1 MHSSF
6 ERSSQFGLKDNL
18 WQLALFAFIAA
29 FLLISSIGVLLFHRQ
44 NTLSETLAS
53 SGAGGRRQFIAE
65 HCAHARLPD
74 RKTGKAFSKG
84 SAEKPG
90 RRLNSSEAADSRG
103 LSGTQ
108 PMSTFSIALRLLVP
122 ALLCILATV
131 TQVYTYAPLFVYA
144 LAAGLGFMAPDFW
157 LSNRISARQLKLR
170 LGLPE
175 ALDLIVICV
184 EAGLSMDKATMRTSE
199 ELRISQ
205 PAIADELNLVYLEQR
220 AGRPRGEAWKH
231 LGDRTDVDN
240 IRSLASILIQADKFG
255 TSIGKTLRAHSE
267 TLRTRRRQDA
277 EEQAAKTTVKLVFP
291 LVLFIFPSLFVV
303 TLGPSM
309 IIMFEGFAK
318 YLS

>member
-1 MHSSF
+1 
-6 ERSSQFGLKDNL
+6 
-18 WQLALFAFIAA
+18 
-29 FLLISSIGVLLFHRQ
+29 
-44 NTLSETLAS
+44 
-53 SGAGGRRQFIAE
+53 
-65 HCAHARLPD
+65 
-74 RKTGKAFSKG
+74 
-84 SAEKPG
+84 
-90 RRLNSSEAADSRG
+90 
-103 LSGTQ
+103 
-108 PMSTFSIALRLLVP
+108 
-122 ALLCILATV
+122 
-131 TQVYTYAPLFVYA
+131 VYA

-157 LSNRISARQLKLR
+157 LSNRISARKLKLR

-205 PAIADELNLVYLEQR
+205 PAIADELNLVFLEQR

-267 TLRTRRRQDA
+267 TLRTRRKQDA

-309 IIMFEGFAK
+309 IIMFEGFSK

>member
-1 MHSSF
+1 M
-6 ERSSQFGLKDNL
+6 GLAIFVFL
-18 WQLALFAFIAA
+18 TA
-29 FLLISSIGVLLFHRQ
+29 FLLISSIGTLLFYRQ
-44 NTLSETLAS
+44 TSL
-53 SGAGGRRQFIAE
+53 
-65 HCAHARLPD
+65 
-74 RKTGKAFSKG
+74 
-84 SAEKPG
+84 
-90 RRLNSSEAADSRG
+90 RRLSQAVSRDDSGVLRSTAPTPVSRIDKITKPFHKLVPRSPEDISTVQKRLIRAGYRESSYLNIFYSSKA
-103 LSGTQ
+103 
-108 PMSTFSIALRLLVP
+108 LVP
-122 ALLCILATV
+122 ATLCLLATV
-131 TQVYTYAPLFVYA
+131 TQVYEYGPFFVYA
-144 LAAGLGFMAPDFW
+144 MAAGLGFLLPDFW
-157 LSNRISARQLKLR
+157 LNNRITARKLRLR

-205 PAIADELNLVYLEQR
+205 PDIADELNLVFLEQR

-231 LGDRTDVDN
+231 VAERTDVDT

-255 TSIGKTLRAHSE
+255 TSIGKTLRTYSE

-303 TLGPSM
+303 TIGPSM
-309 IIMFEGFAK
+309 ITMMEGFSK

>member
-1 MHSSF
+1 VQK
-6 ERSSQFGLKDNL
+6 R
-18 WQLALFAFIAA
+18 
-29 FLLISSIGVLLFHRQ
+29 
-44 NTLSETLAS
+44 LSR
-53 SGAGGRRQFIAE
+53 AGYRE
-65 HCAHARLPD
+65 
-74 RKTGKAFSKG
+74 KAFVNIFYSSKV
-84 SAEKPG
+84 
-90 RRLNSSEAADSRG
+90 
-103 LSGTQ
+103 
-108 PMSTFSIALRLLVP
+108 LVP
-122 ALLCILATV
+122 VLFSILATV
-131 TQVYTYAPLFVYA
+131 TGIYSYSPFFVYSV
-144 LAAGLGFMAPDFW
+144 AAGIGFLAPDLW
-157 LSNRISARQLKLR
+157 LTNRVRARQLKLR

-199 ELRISQ
+199 ELTLSQ

-231 LGDRTDVDN
+231 VAERTDVDT

-255 TSIGKTLRAHSE
+255 TSIGKTLRTYSE

-303 TLGPSM
+303 TIGPSM
-309 IIMFEGFAK
+309 IIMFEDFAK

>member
-1 MHSSF
+1 MA
-6 ERSSQFGLKDNL
+6 
-18 WQLALFAFIAA
+18 LALFAFISG
-29 FLLISSIGVLLFHRQ
+29 FLLISSLGVFFFHRQ
-44 NTLSETLAS
+44 NTL
-53 SGAGGRRQFIAE
+53 
-65 HCAHARLPD
+65 
-74 RKTGKAFSKG
+74 
-84 SAEKPG
+84 
-90 RRLNSSEAADSRG
+90 RRLSKVVARGADAS
-103 LSGTQ
+103 LLQ
-108 PMSTFSIALRLLVP
+108 SIAPSPGSRIEQLVKPFQKVVPRTSEDVSTLQKRLIRAGYREHAYINIFYSSKVLVP

-131 TQVYTYAPLFVYA
+131 TQIYTYGPLFVYA
-144 LAAGLGFMAPDFW
+144 LSAGLGFMVPDFF
-157 LSNRISARQLKLR
+157 LSNRIKARQLKLR

-175 ALDLIVICV
+175 ALDLVVICV

-231 LGDRTDVDN
+231 LGDRTDVDT

-303 TLGPSM
+303 VLGPSM
-309 IIMFEGFAK
+309 ITIMEGFAK
-318 YLS
+318 FLS

>member
-1 MHSSF
+1 MA
-6 ERSSQFGLKDNL
+6 
-18 WQLALFAFIAA
+18 LALFAFIAA
-29 FLLISSIGVLLFHRQ
+29 FLLVSSLGVLFFHRQ
-44 NTLSETLAS
+44 KTLQRLSKVVSRPVDAS
-53 SGAGGRRQFIAE
+53 LVQAVAPSPRTRIEQ
-65 HCAHARLPD
+65 LV
-74 RKTGKAFSKG
+74 
-84 SAEKPG
+84 KPFQKVVP
-90 RRLNSSEAADSRG
+90 RSSEDV
-103 LSGTQ
+103 
-108 PMSTFSIALRLLVP
+108 STVQKRLIRAGYREHAYVNIFYSSKVLVP
-122 ALLCILATV
+122 ALLCIIATV
-131 TQVYTYAPLFVYA
+131 TQIYTYGPLFVYA
-144 LAAGLGFMAPDFW
+144 LAAGLGFMVPDFF

-231 LGDRTDVDN
+231 LGDRTDVDT

-303 TLGPSM
+303 VLGPSM
-309 IIMFEGFAK
+309 ITIMEGFASF
-318 YLS
+318 LS